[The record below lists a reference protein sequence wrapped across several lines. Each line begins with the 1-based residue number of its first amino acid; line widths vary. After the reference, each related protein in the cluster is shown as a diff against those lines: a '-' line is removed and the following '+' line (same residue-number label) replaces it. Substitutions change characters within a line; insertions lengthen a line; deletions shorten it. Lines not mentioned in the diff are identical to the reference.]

1 MPDLN
6 ELKTRLLR
14 LPDRKL
20 ENRYADRF
28 RQYTQKLGESRE
40 KIKKAYKDMTNAS
53 KVNSNCEY
61 ESKVLPELKK
71 AVREAK
77 KLHKEISEE
86 PKEVMLKATENGI
99 TRIGE
104 NAGAALKLNAKIW
117 EVEMMSIVTDW
128 EKIVNVVQ
136 ILIPDK
142 GEGFKQ
148 VVDHLKEG
156 QEIPQDDE
164 EVDQIKTDIEELKS
178 CIKDSKIED
187 ETPFVE
193 FLRST
198 VDGGVSLSVLS
209 KGNLHSD
216 EIMKKLEELDL
227 WDSFRIRFI
236 G

>member
-6 ELKTRLLR
+6 ELKTRLLK
-14 LPDRKL
+14 LPDRRL
-20 ENRYADRF
+20 ENKYADRF

-61 ESKVLPELKK
+61 ESKVLPELKR

-86 PKEVMLKATENGI
+86 PKKVMLKATENGI

-117 EVEMMSIVTDW
+117 EQEMMSIVTEW
-128 EKIVNVVQ
+128 EKIANVVQ
-136 ILIPDK
+136 ILVPDK

-148 VVDHLKEG
+148 VVDRLRG
-156 QEIPQDDE
+156 QEIPQNDE
-164 EVDQIKTDIEELKS
+164 EVGQIKTDIEELKS

-209 KGNLHSD
+209 KGNPHSD
-216 EIMKKLEELDL
+216 EIIKKLEELDL